1 MVSTS
6 KNIIDYHE
14 IIECIMGALDA
25 KDEYTAGHSQRVS
38 DMVLKVCELLGMCNE
53 QKEKIHIAAHL
64 HDIGKI
70 GIPDAILNKNG
81 KLTKDEWQCMKK
93 HPKIGANILSK
104 SKHLSKLQEIVLH
117 HHERYDGLGYPDGLS
132 GNKIP
137 LGSRIIAICDS
148 IDAMTSSRSYRKAPS
163 FEYCY
168 NQIKQNLG
176 IMYDPVIGLCVL
188 ENWDEIVCVIKNFNL
203 AINKF

>member
-6 KNIIDYHE
+6 KSIIDYHE

-53 QKEKIHIAAHL
+53 QKEKIH
-64 HDIGKI
+64 
-70 GIPDAILNKNG
+70 
-81 KLTKDEWQCMKK
+81 
-93 HPKIGANILSK
+93 
-104 SKHLSKLQEIVLH
+104 H

-132 GNKIP
+132 GNNIP

-163 FEYCY
+163 FECCY